1 MIWLTFF
8 KILLFRNRKPPP
20 YWPYNTFC
28 NLGMNFITWSNLMT
42 FTRVDNITTKSRRFH
57 GAHISFFWFPFSF
70 DTFTCTFRSSD
81 YEVCICTALKCPWIV
96 LGFKVPGRQ
105 TQQPHQ
111 QRLLQ
116 SGIWQRQ
123 NGSYVSE
130 SLGAASWYCGNCRLF
145 AFVLYYGYCSVCLP
159 ITSVVITVIFQAI
172 ERCVVVSLQSFFLS
186 FLFDC
191 TPKWIPFRKLSV
203 ASRKYFSFRPLRCS
217 SSVNLFCSV
226 WSQVNNLTHLFAR
239 VWVYVETNLH
249 CIAARFP
256 PSPNIYYVCLFRL
269 VLFVK

>member
-1 MIWLTFF
+1 MVKSYDFHASWQHNN
-8 KILLFRNRKPPP
+8 KKPPLP
-20 YWPYNTFC
+20 
-28 NLGMNFITWSNLMT
+28 
-42 FTRVDNITTKSRRFH
+42 RKAD
-57 GAHISFFWFPFSF
+57 ISVFWFPFSF

-81 YEVCICTALKCPWIV
+81 YEVCICTALKCPWVV

-239 VWVYVETNLH
+239 VRWNKSTLYCSAISAKPQYLLRMPVSTSSFREIAWDCYMHDRYMELYGNLTK
-249 CIAARFP
+249 
-256 PSPNIYYVCLFRL
+256 V
-269 VLFVK
+269 

>member
-1 MIWLTFF
+1 
-8 KILLFRNRKPPP
+8 
-20 YWPYNTFC
+20 
-28 NLGMNFITWSNLMT
+28 MT
-42 FTRVDNITTKSRRFH
+42 FTRVDNKQKAAGSTESSH
-57 GAHISFFWFPFSF
+57 FFSSCSLSF
-70 DTFTCTFRSSD
+70 DTFHSSD
-81 YEVCICTALKCPWIV
+81 NEVCVCATLKCPWVV
-96 LGFKVPGRQ
+96 LGFKVPGHQ

-111 QRLLQ
+111 QRLLR

-123 NGSYVSE
+123 NGSNVSE